1 MIILKSMHEISLMK
15 EAGKI
20 SARAL
25 QLGGKAVEPGVST
38 EYIDNLIHKYIKSQG
53 AIPSCLGY
61 GDFPKSSCISINN
74 EVVHG
79 IPSKKRIIKNGD
91 IVSID
96 LVACLNGFHADNAWT
111 FPCGDIT
118 KENQNFLN
126 VTKESL
132 FEGIKYAKIG
142 NRVGDI
148 GNTVQ
153 RYVEARGYSVVRDFV
168 GHGVGASLH
177 EDPSVPNYGKSGHGA
192 RLVKGMTIAIEPM
205 VNAGKSDVMVLDDG
219 WTAVTV
225 DGKNSAHFEHTV
237 AITPEGP
244 LILTDP
250 S

>member
-79 IPSKKRIIKNGD
+79 IPSKKRIIKSGD

-118 KENQNFLN
+118 KENQNLLD

-132 FEGIKYAKIG
+132 FEGIKY
-142 NRVGDI
+142 
-148 GNTVQ
+148 
-153 RYVEARGYSVVRDFV
+153 
-168 GHGVGASLH
+168 
-177 EDPSVPNYGKSGHGA
+177 
-192 RLVKGMTIAIEPM
+192 
-205 VNAGKSDVMVLDDG
+205 
-219 WTAVTV
+219 
-225 DGKNSAHFEHTV
+225 
-237 AITPEGP
+237 
-244 LILTDP
+244 
-250 S
+250 